1 VEHLFDEDLPLGM
14 VERNVLGVYELGKG
28 FVDFPMELL
37 VRQGLQAGEVE
48 IFDEF
53 GVDIPL
59 NLMIVVVGMPEGSA
73 RGTLLEGTGLIGL
86 AKTAP

>member
-1 VEHLFDEDLPLGM
+1 MSSSVGA
-14 VERNVLGVYELGKG
+14 YELGKG
-28 FVDFPMELL
+28 FVDFPLELL

-59 NLMIVVVGMPEGSA
+59 NLMIVVVGMPGGCA
-73 RGTLLEGTGLIGL
+73 RGTIPGDSWPIGF